1 MKGLSKDGK
10 EYMIYLEYGS
20 IKSVEEKV
28 KKKSAN
34 LVEEE
39 FKWDVDSESI
49 SEAKIKLLSMEEQMT
64 KKEYK
69 KLMNMLPK

>member
-1 MKGLSKDGK
+1 MKDLSKDGK

-28 KKKSAN
+28 KKKSEN

-39 FKWDVDSESI
+39 FKWDVDS
-49 SEAKIKLLSMEEQMT
+49 
-64 KKEYK
+64 
-69 KLMNMLPK
+69 

>member
-1 MKGLSKDGK
+1 
-10 EYMIYLEYGS
+10 MIYLEYGS

-49 SEAKIKLLSMEEQMT
+49 SEAKVKLLLMEERMT
-64 KKEYK
+64 KKEHK